1 MGGQPIVQRLCD
13 KGHSWKAVQQLVPDM
28 ISCGLLGH
36 PFVCPDMIGGGSWMA
51 FAPDAP
57 TPFDPELFVRSA
69 QAHALSPMMQF
80 SAAPWRMLKGEY
92 LDAIRKSAWI
102 RMKFADRYVELAKEC
117 AKTGEPML
125 RNMEY
130 NFPGQGWETVRD

>member
-1 MGGQPIVQRLCD
+1 
-13 KGHSWKAVQQLVPDM
+13 
-28 ISCGLLGH
+28 
-36 PFVCPDMIGGGSWMA
+36 
-51 FAPDAP
+51 
-57 TPFDPELFVRSA
+57 
-69 QAHALSPMMQF
+69 MMQF

-130 NFPGQGWETVRD
+130 NFPGQGWETVRDQFMMGDFLVVAPQVEKGAKERKVMIPPGKWLGDDGKIYEGPRVITTPTPLDRIPHFERVK